1 MNTKEYDDAATESV
15 RCTEFTGQWAILP
28 ARVRYDRSLPAN
40 AKLIYAEIAAKINED
55 GFCFCHNAYFSER
68 LGVKRDTVGTLVK
81 RLEDAGYIRVDI
93 DVARGNSDR
102 RRIYL
107 TAKPYEWGVPD
118 LNRVPQ
124 KKKGTP
130 KKPDTVP
137 DLNRGPIENGDLQDN
152 PPEAPQTPKAARKG
166 RRVKHVAEYE
176 PEIFER
182 LWKKY
187 PRGNDKAGAIREWD
201 KLKPDRELMMTMS
214 AALDRAMASDEWQ
227 RGIGIPYLCRWISN
241 RRWEDEQREIP
252 EQLPTTGGWSA
263 DEEKRYA

>member
-40 AKLIYAEIAAKINED
+40 AKLIYAEIAAKINEE

-93 DVARGNSDR
+93 DVARGNTDR

-137 DLNRGPIENGDLQDN
+137 DLNRGPIENRDIQDN
-152 PPEAPQTPKAARKG
+152 PPKAPQWGRARREPKKEPDWKPERFAA
-166 RRVKHVAEYE
+166 
-176 PEIFER
+176 F
-182 LWKKY
+182 WSSY
-187 PRGNDKAGAIREWD
+187 PRGESKQAAIAAWD
-201 KLKPDRELMMTMS
+201 KLRP
-214 AALDRAMASDEWQ
+214 SDELLVIMAKALKRQMQTEQWQ
-227 RGIGIPYLCRWISN
+227 RGIGIPYASTWLN
-241 RRWEDEQREIP
+241 QRRWEDEGGKPVPPWPVGPAGGE
-252 EQLPTTGGWSA
+252 LPVWT
-263 DEEKRYA
+263 

>member
-40 AKLIYAEIAAKINED
+40 AKLIYAEIAAKINEE

-93 DVARGNSDR
+93 DVARGNTDR

-137 DLNRGPIENGDLQDN
+137 DLNRGPIENGDIQDN
-152 PPEAPQTPKAARKG
+152 PPEAPQRGRARREPKKEPDWKPERFAA
-166 RRVKHVAEYE
+166 
-176 PEIFER
+176 F
-182 LWKKY
+182 WSSY
-187 PRGNDKAGAIREWD
+187 PRGESKQAAIAAWD
-201 KLKPDRELMMTMS
+201 KLRP
-214 AALDRAMASDEWQ
+214 SDELLVIMAKALKRQMQTEQWQ
-227 RGIGIPYLCRWISN
+227 RGIGIPYASTWLN
-241 RRWEDEQREIP
+241 QRRWEDEGGKPVPSWPVGPAGGE
-252 EQLPTTGGWSA
+252 LPVWT
-263 DEEKRYA
+263 

>member
-40 AKLIYAEIAAKINED
+40 AKLIYAEIAAKINEE

-124 KKKGTP
+124 KKKGTQ

-137 DLNRGPIENGDLQDN
+137 DLNRGPIENRDIQDN
-152 PPEAPQTPKAARKG
+152 PPKAPQRGRARREPKKEPDWKPERFAA
-166 RRVKHVAEYE
+166 
-176 PEIFER
+176 F
-182 LWKKY
+182 WSSY
-187 PRGNDKAGAIREWD
+187 PRGESKQAAIAAWD
-201 KLKPDRELMMTMS
+201 KLKP
-214 AALDRAMASDEWQ
+214 SDELLVIMAKALKRQMQTEQWQ
-227 RGIGIPYLCRWISN
+227 RGIGIPYASTWLN
-241 RRWEDEQREIP
+241 QRRWEDEGGKPVPSGPVGSAGGE
-252 EQLPTTGGWSA
+252 LPVWT
-263 DEEKRYA
+263 